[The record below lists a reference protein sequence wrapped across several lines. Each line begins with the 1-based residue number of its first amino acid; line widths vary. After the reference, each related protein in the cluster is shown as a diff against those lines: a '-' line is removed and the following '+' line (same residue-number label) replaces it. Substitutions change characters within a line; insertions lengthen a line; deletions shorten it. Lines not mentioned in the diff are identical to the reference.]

1 MSTLGVIEGP
11 QGVADVWS
19 GLDWTACQRH
29 VRRLQARIVKALK
42 AGRWHRVRCLQ
53 RLLARS
59 WAAKLLAVKR
69 VCSNRGKR
77 TAGVDG
83 VILDTP
89 AKQWRQAQAL
99 NAKGYRPQ
107 PLRRIYIPKKN
118 GKRRALGIPTVK
130 A

>member
-11 QGVADVWS
+11 QGVTDRWS
-19 GLDWTACQRH
+19 GLDWNAVQRH

-83 VILDTP
+83 VIL
-89 AKQWRQAQAL
+89 
-99 NAKGYRPQ
+99 G
-107 PLRRIYIPKKN
+107 
-118 GKRRALGIPTVK
+118 
-130 A
+130 